1 MSKPSEYD
9 VIVVGLGAMGSSA
22 AYQLARR
29 GLRVLGL
36 EQFTPAHSYG
46 SSHGGSRIV
55 RKAYFEGPDYV
66 PLLARAYELW
76 DELSASFGEQLFTR
90 CGALMIGRP
99 DSEVVAGTLASVRR
113 WNLPHEV
120 LDPAGLRARFPQFAL
135 PADQMAVFEAGAG
148 YVRPEAAV
156 LANVE
161 LAVEAGAEL
170 WFDTTVE
177 SIELGPSGVHLS
189 ADGEQLSAPKVVLA
203 TGAWAD
209 RLANLDGFGLGV
221 QRQTVHWFQPVQP
234 ADFAADRFPVYLWE
248 VPTPPTAPIA
258 QLYGFPCMPGET
270 LAKAALYHDGSP
282 ATVDPDS
289 LDRTVTPAD
298 YDRVR
303 DLLAGTLPGLAG
315 AAPVRSDVC
324 MYPCSADNEFMLG
337 LHPGS
342 SGRVVL
348 AVGFGG
354 HGFKFLPV
362 VGEIVAELV
371 LEGRTRHDIGFLA
384 PERVRA
390 GRPVSAD

>member
-1 MSKPSEYD
+1 MSEYD

-29 GLRVLGL
+29 GQRVLGL
-36 EQFTPAHSYG
+36 EQFTPAHNLG
-46 SSHGGSRIV
+46 SSHGASRIV
-55 RKAYFEGPDYV
+55 RKAYFERPDYV
-66 PLLARAYELW
+66 PLLARTYELW
-76 DELSASFGEQLFTR
+76 DELSADFGEQLFHR

-99 DSEVVAGTLASVRR
+99 DSEVVAGTLESVRR
-113 WNLPHEV
+113 WNLSHEV
-120 LDPAGLRARFPQFAL
+120 LDPAGMRERFPQFTL
-135 PADQMAVFEAGAG
+135 PDDQVAVYEAGAG
-148 YVRPEAAV
+148 YARPEAAV

-161 LAVEAGAEL
+161 LAVDAGAEL

-221 QRQTVHWFQPVQP
+221 QRQTVHWFQPAQP
-234 ADFAADRFPVYLWE
+234 ADFTEDRFPVYLWE
-248 VPTPPTAPIA
+248 VPTPAELPPA
-258 QLYGFPCMPGET
+258 QLYGFPCLPGET
-270 LAKAALYHDGSP
+270 LAKAALYRDGSS
-282 ATVDPDS
+282 ATVNPDALNRS
-289 LDRTVTPAD
+289 VTAAD
-298 YDRVR
+298 YDRLQG
-303 DLLAGTLPGLAG
+303 LLAGTLPGLAG
-315 AAPVRSDVC
+315 APPVRSDVC
-324 MYPCSADNEFMLG
+324 MYPISADNDFLLG

-354 HGFKFLPV
+354 HGFKFVPV
-362 VGEIVAELV
+362 VGEIVADLV
-371 LEGRTRHDIGFLA
+371 IDGSTRHEIGFLS

-390 GRPVSAD
+390 ASH